1 MLATRGILDKVKNKV
16 NQVEKTAEE
25 YKNKAKGTNAN
36 LKYFAVKNVEAS

>member
-25 YKNKAKGTNAN
+25 YKNKAKGTTTKAIF
-36 LKYFAVKNVEAS
+36 KIFCCEKR